1 MKADPLLMSSVMSSS
16 SWSCWRIILAST
28 WSTRSAAHSRSTR
41 SGRLPRW
48 YTAFPQGVMHRLL
61 APGGKRHATNVLS
74 GRDQSVDVFYVPL
87 DFSPGVAGERPPN
100 CNRLL
105 KTVVD
110 TAGGRGYNAANL
122 YIVLDR
128 IVKPHI

>member
-1 MKADPLLMSSVMSSS
+1 MDKDPQQMFRLDEFGAGSYFSV
-16 SWSCWRIILAST
+16 
-28 WSTRSAAHSRSTR
+28 
-41 SGRLPRW
+41 P
-48 YTAFPQGVMHRLL
+48 FDFNPGVL
-61 APGGKRHATNVLS
+61 GKRH
-74 GRDQSVDVFYVPL
+74 
-87 DFSPGVAGERPPN
+87 PN